1 MSHEATARLRSHIR
15 SKKWESYKLFLLA
28 LPVIIY
34 IFVFKYMPLWGWSYA
49 FFSYRPGL
57 SLAQCDFV
65 GLQNFENLFGN
76 AVMRQNLFR
85 VLRNT
90 FGIQILNYVL
100 MPVPMLFAI
109 FLSEIKSK
117 RFQKVIQTVTTLPHF
132 ISWVIMFSL
141 ASSIFGSSGLIN
153 SMIHDMGFEATINIL
168 TTDDHVWIT
177 QALLNLWKSMGWNAI
192 VYFAAINSMDDLL
205 DVMEQMMA
213 AKPTED
219 DGTPN
224 FGTVLNS
231 GSDTSYWACMVM
243 WYRMQG
249 YKEDQ
254 LGYLLE
260 MDMVNGTVSSI
271 LSKDSMYYKGLQWY
285 NEAYRRGLVDP
296 DSISN
301 DRATQKVKV
310 DSGYAMIPSGYL
322 PGWAP
327 KYQPYLVPGTKVY
340 YNASRPYG
348 DSAYM
353 IGINAKTRNLDA
365 CLALRWVAPEKQDA
379 GIDAMMGHCS
389 ADAALLMGCRRN
401 ANECFGACNRDGNPW
416 QLSGGGRA
424 LLPRAA
430 APGRRGL

>member
-90 FGIQILNYVL
+90 FGIQILNYIL

-192 VYFAAINSMDDLL
+192 VYFAAITGLDQQVYEAAEIDGANRWQKISKITIPLL
-205 DVMEQMMA
+205 M
-213 AKPTED
+213 PTFFVLLVINI
-219 DGTPN
+219 GN
-224 FGTVLNS
+224 FLNS
-231 GSDTSYWACMVM
+231 GIDQFLAFSNALNMSQIEVLDLYVYNLGIGSGQISFSVAVGIMKSVVAVILFASANFASKKIRGTSV
-243 WYRMQG
+243 
-249 YKEDQ
+249 
-254 LGYLLE
+254 
-260 MDMVNGTVSSI
+260 
-271 LSKDSMYYKGLQWY
+271 
-285 NEAYRRGLVDP
+285 
-296 DSISN
+296 
-301 DRATQKVKV
+301 
-310 DSGYAMIPSGYL
+310 
-322 PGWAP
+322 
-327 KYQPYLVPGTKVY
+327 
-340 YNASRPYG
+340 
-348 DSAYM
+348 
-353 IGINAKTRNLDA
+353 
-365 CLALRWVAPEKQDA
+365 
-379 GIDAMMGHCS
+379 
-389 ADAALLMGCRRN
+389 
-401 ANECFGACNRDGNPW
+401 F
-416 QLSGGGRA
+416 
-424 LLPRAA
+424 
-430 APGRRGL
+430 

>member
-153 SMIHDMGFEATINIL
+153 SMIHDMGF
-168 TTDDHVWIT
+168 
-177 QALLNLWKSMGWNAI
+177 
-192 VYFAAINSMDDLL
+192 
-205 DVMEQMMA
+205 
-213 AKPTED
+213 
-219 DGTPN
+219 
-224 FGTVLNS
+224 
-231 GSDTSYWACMVM
+231 
-243 WYRMQG
+243 
-249 YKEDQ
+249 
-254 LGYLLE
+254 
-260 MDMVNGTVSSI
+260 
-271 LSKDSMYYKGLQWY
+271 
-285 NEAYRRGLVDP
+285 
-296 DSISN
+296 
-301 DRATQKVKV
+301 
-310 DSGYAMIPSGYL
+310 
-322 PGWAP
+322 
-327 KYQPYLVPGTKVY
+327 
-340 YNASRPYG
+340 
-348 DSAYM
+348 
-353 IGINAKTRNLDA
+353 
-365 CLALRWVAPEKQDA
+365 
-379 GIDAMMGHCS
+379 
-389 ADAALLMGCRRN
+389 
-401 ANECFGACNRDGNPW
+401 
-416 QLSGGGRA
+416 
-424 LLPRAA
+424 
-430 APGRRGL
+430 

>member
-1 MSHEATARLRSHIR
+1 MSNEATARLRSHIR

-117 RFQKVIQTVTTLPHF
+117 RFQKVVQTVTTLPHF

-153 SMIHDMGFEATINIL
+153 SLIHDLGFEATINIL
-168 TTDDHVWIT
+168 TTDDHVWLT

-192 VYFAAINSMDDLL
+192 VYFAAITGLDQQVYEAAEIDGANRWQKISKITIPLL
-205 DVMEQMMA
+205 M
-213 AKPTED
+213 PTFFVLLVINI
-219 DGTPN
+219 GN
-224 FGTVLNS
+224 FLNS
-231 GSDTSYWACMVM
+231 GIDQFLAFSNALNMSHIEVLDLYVYNIGLGGGSFSYATAV
-243 WYRMQG
+243 
-249 YKEDQ
+249 
-254 LGYLLE
+254 
-260 MDMVNGTVSSI
+260 SI
-271 LSKDSMYYKGLQWY
+271 LKSIVSLTLLFVA
-285 NEAYRRGLVDP
+285 NNLSRLVRGNTIL
-296 DSISN
+296 
-301 DRATQKVKV
+301 
-310 DSGYAMIPSGYL
+310 
-322 PGWAP
+322 
-327 KYQPYLVPGTKVY
+327 
-340 YNASRPYG
+340 
-348 DSAYM
+348 
-353 IGINAKTRNLDA
+353 
-365 CLALRWVAPEKQDA
+365 
-379 GIDAMMGHCS
+379 
-389 ADAALLMGCRRN
+389 
-401 ANECFGACNRDGNPW
+401 
-416 QLSGGGRA
+416 
-424 LLPRAA
+424 
-430 APGRRGL
+430 

>member
-1 MSHEATARLRSHIR
+1 MSNEATARLRSHIR

-192 VYFAAINSMDDLL
+192 VYFAAITGLDQQVYEAAEIDGANRWQKISKITIPLL
-205 DVMEQMMA
+205 M
-213 AKPTED
+213 PTFFVLLVINI
-219 DGTPN
+219 GN
-224 FGTVLNS
+224 FLNS
-231 GSDTSYWACMVM
+231 GIDQFLAFSNALNMSQIEVLDLYVYNLGIGSGQISFSVAVGIMKSVVAVILFASANFASKKIRGTSV
-243 WYRMQG
+243 
-249 YKEDQ
+249 
-254 LGYLLE
+254 
-260 MDMVNGTVSSI
+260 
-271 LSKDSMYYKGLQWY
+271 
-285 NEAYRRGLVDP
+285 
-296 DSISN
+296 
-301 DRATQKVKV
+301 
-310 DSGYAMIPSGYL
+310 
-322 PGWAP
+322 
-327 KYQPYLVPGTKVY
+327 
-340 YNASRPYG
+340 
-348 DSAYM
+348 
-353 IGINAKTRNLDA
+353 
-365 CLALRWVAPEKQDA
+365 
-379 GIDAMMGHCS
+379 
-389 ADAALLMGCRRN
+389 
-401 ANECFGACNRDGNPW
+401 F
-416 QLSGGGRA
+416 
-424 LLPRAA
+424 
-430 APGRRGL
+430 